1 MDLKINSKIANKIYD
16 DVFHPAAVQ
25 MGEAIARIPRAIN
38 AALSPLDQWIFRN
51 ISEDDTPNM
60 QKYCIIFGTASQAEH
75 PFPAG
80 CYFYTHF

>member
-38 AALSPLDQWIFRN
+38 AALSPLDQWIFHRN
-51 ISEDDTPNM
+51 FNLEQTKRYWRKN
-60 QKYCIIFGTASQAEH
+60 YLL
-75 PFPAG
+75 
-80 CYFYTHF
+80 

>member
-38 AALSPLDQWIFRN
+38 AALSPLDQWILHRN
-51 ISEDDTPNM
+51 FNLEQTKRILEEKLSS
-60 QKYCIIFGTASQAEH
+60 IILMKSFLLRHT
-75 PFPAG
+75 
-80 CYFYTHF
+80 